1 MKLNYTAKRTIVL
14 LLTIILFSGCIAPR
28 VANSEAPAYGLEAG
42 TGQQYS
48 STGSSVVGNDS
59 ILPSVSD
66 ISDPD
71 ALADAE
77 NAYRERMQQ
86 EHAEVILAESK
97 IADYVNTADFL
108 ETKPMFR
115 LEALEELNT
124 YVVQNADNTNTVY
137 IMSENV
143 KYVDKTGKIREKDIT
158 LTVSEKGYSVT
169 DSDVKL
175 LLPLKLSDGIAVN
188 TDFGSLV
195 IYIYSLN

>member
-1 MKLNYTAKRTIVL
+1 MKLKHITKRTIVL

-28 VANSEAPAYGLEAG
+28 VANSEAPAYGPEAAMG
-42 TGQQYS
+42 
-48 STGSSVVGNDS
+48 STGSSVVGNNS

-86 EHAEVILAESK
+86 EHAEAILAESK

-115 LEALEELNT
+115 LEALEKLNT
-124 YVVQNADNTNTVY
+124 YNLSLFNHR
-137 IMSENV
+137 SV
-143 KYVDKTGKIREKDIT
+143 K
-158 LTVSEKGYSVT
+158 
-169 DSDVKL
+169 
-175 LLPLKLSDGIAVN
+175 
-188 TDFGSLV
+188 
-195 IYIYSLN
+195 

>member
-28 VANSEAPAYGLEAG
+28 VANSETPAYGLEAG

-48 STGSSVVGNDS
+48 PAGSSVVGNNS

-77 NAYRERMQQ
+77 NAYRESMQQ
-86 EHAEVILAESK
+86 EHAEAILAESK

-115 LEALEELNT
+115 LEALEKLNT
-124 YVVQNADNTNTVY
+124 YNLSLFNHR
-137 IMSENV
+137 SV
-143 KYVDKTGKIREKDIT
+143 K
-158 LTVSEKGYSVT
+158 
-169 DSDVKL
+169 
-175 LLPLKLSDGIAVN
+175 
-188 TDFGSLV
+188 
-195 IYIYSLN
+195 